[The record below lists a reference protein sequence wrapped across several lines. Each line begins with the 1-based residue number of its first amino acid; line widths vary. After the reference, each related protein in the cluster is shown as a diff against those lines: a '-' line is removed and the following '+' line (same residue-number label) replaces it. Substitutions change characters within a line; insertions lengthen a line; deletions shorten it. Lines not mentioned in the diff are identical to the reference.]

1 MSAVQVGG
9 RVVMAGRSI
18 FKSGEVAVMVIVKP
32 RNDMPSRVHALL
44 PTGLYGCAGAA
55 LADRVAQALREA
67 GHARLFGSG
76 IRPMR
81 DTLDMQ
87 LLDPRCVS
95 PSGAADVIVQHRD
108 WMPAQAVEAAA

>member
-1 MSAVQVGG
+1 MSAVEVTG
-9 RVVMAGRSI
+9 RLVMAGRSVY
-18 FKSGEVAVMVIVKP
+18 KSGEVAVMVIVKP
-32 RNDMPSRVHALL
+32 RNDLPSRVHALL
-44 PTGLYGCAGAA
+44 PTGLYGCVGAA
-55 LADRVAQALREA
+55 LADRVARALREA
-67 GHARLFGSG
+67 GHVRLMGSG

-87 LLDPRCVS
+87 MLEPRCVS